1 MSWSWSSPQADD
13 ALAASTG
20 LGQGFPSQADAE
32 AWLTEN
38 YDLLEDA
45 GLDDV
50 TLLQDGQVVYGPMSL
65 HA

>member
-13 ALAASTG
+13 AVAASTG

>member
-13 ALAASTG
+13 AVAASTG

-45 GLDDV
+45 GLDEV

>member
-20 LGQGFPSQADAE
+20 LGQGFPSQAEAE

>member
-45 GLDDV
+45 GLDEV